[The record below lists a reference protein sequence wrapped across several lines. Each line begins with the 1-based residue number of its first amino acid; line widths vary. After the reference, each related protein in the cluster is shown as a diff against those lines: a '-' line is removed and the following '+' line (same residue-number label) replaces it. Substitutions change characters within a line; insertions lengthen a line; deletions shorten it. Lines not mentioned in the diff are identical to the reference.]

1 MQSTPTVR
9 CPSATALTVSA
20 KHGASDHVSA
30 TSATASAMIIPA
42 ANELA
47 GARVLGVEA
56 DGERIE
62 EALTL
67 DGIKVR
73 PTRVFPCTSYHLIN

>member
-1 MQSTPTVR
+1 MQSTPNGC

-20 KHGASDHVSA
+20 KHGASDHMSA
-30 TSATASAMIIPA
+30 TSTASAMIVPA

-73 PTRVFPCTSYHLIN
+73 PTRVFPCTSHHLIH